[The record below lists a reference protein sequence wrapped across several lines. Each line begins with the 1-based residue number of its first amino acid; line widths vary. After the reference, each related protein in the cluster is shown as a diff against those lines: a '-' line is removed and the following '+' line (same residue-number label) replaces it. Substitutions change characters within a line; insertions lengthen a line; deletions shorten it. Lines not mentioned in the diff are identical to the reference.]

1 MSVAGAQ
8 PGPRRLGV
16 HTAKLAGAAPWELA
30 PGTASLGLCAFV
42 EVSLAACFRQ
52 GHREFLQD
60 AFGPRTHAGE
70 EATAPPTWPW
80 HPGPGRRPLGP
91 AVAVAPPLPPAAPDR
106 PGTPSRPLP
115 PTRGPRRVL
124 LERPGC

>member
-16 HTAKLAGAAPWELA
+16 HTAELAGAAPWELA

-70 EATAPPTWPW
+70 EATAPP
-80 HPGPGRRPLGP
+80 RPALAP
-91 AVAVAPPLPPAAPDR
+91 RAWAPP
-106 PGTPSRPLP
+106 SRSG
-115 PTRGPRRVL
+115 RGCGASASARSP
-124 LERPGC
+124 